1 MSCNFLWGDTAHH
14 QGYHT
19 VKGETITL
27 LKEAGGLGIPSIR
40 HRNLAILMN
49 QAWCLYTNPNMLW
62 AQVLKAKYFPHT
74 TLFTSESTNFKWVP
88 YLDSFLNRSQIV
100 TQWHELD
107 CQGCTNY
114 SGLEGPLAFIRL
126 PS

>member
-1 MSCNFLWGDTAHH
+1 MSCNFLWGDTTHH

-62 AQVLKAKYFPHT
+62 AQVLKTKYFPHT
-74 TLFTSESTNFKWVP
+74 TLFASPQTS
-88 YLDSFLNRSQIV
+88 
-100 TQWHELD
+100 
-107 CQGCTNY
+107 
-114 SGLEGPLAFIRL
+114 SGSHI
-126 PS
+126 